1 MSERGDIMSEKKDKF
16 KELAEKRVNNAMKN
30 IQLIG
35 NLSNT
40 RVYEYD
46 VEDVKKIFKTLREQ
60 INLAESKF
68 RSKDSSRNFK
78 L

>member
-1 MSERGDIMSEKKDKF
+1 MNSKRDKF
-16 KELAEKRVNNAMKN
+16 KELAEKRVNNALKN

-40 RVYEYD
+40 NNYD
-46 VEDVKKIFKTLREQ
+46 YNKEDVTKIFKTLKEELQ
-60 INLAESKF
+60 TAEARFKISNKKSKF
-68 RSKDSSRNFK
+68 K

>member
-1 MSERGDIMSEKKDKF
+1 MKTKEEKF
-16 KELAEKRVNNAMKN
+16 KELAEKRVNNALKN

-40 RVYEYD
+40 NNYD
-46 VEDVKKIFKTLREQ
+46 YSEENVLKIFKTLKDALYTAEMKFK
-60 INLAESKF
+60 INS
-68 RSKDSSRNFK
+68 RKDKFK